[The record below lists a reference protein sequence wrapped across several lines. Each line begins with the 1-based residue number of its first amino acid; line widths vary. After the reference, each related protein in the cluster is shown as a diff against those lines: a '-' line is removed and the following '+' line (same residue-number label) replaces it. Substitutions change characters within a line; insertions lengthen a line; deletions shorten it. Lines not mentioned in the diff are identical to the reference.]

1 MAIQF
6 FVEIYNQKML
16 ETFIR
21 YTQKELL
28 EAVNRIL

>member
-6 FVEIYNQKML
+6 FVKIYNQKML
-16 ETFIR
+16 ETLIR

-28 EAVNRIL
+28 EAFNRIL